1 MEATSETTVYVVGDD
16 GEIRSAAEVAV
27 SALRKG
33 TSPGVGQPVEKG
45 SRQLSADKLGGRWVE
60 PRIRNDALLQFLDW
74 NTWHRRCCVL
84 KALMVAGLGWS
95 VERDGEVVYDVHT
108 GDGDLDDPVVRVLLQ
123 PSPDDPTLAFEE
135 FAYRVMLDY
144 WAVGNAYFEVVRDR
158 RGRVAE
164 LYHVPARTMRRGIDR
179 ESYWQVK
186 TRQRRFAAFRRRAEA
201 AEAVGGSDLSDAAA
215 QTAASEIVHL
225 YEYDP
230 LGDDYGMPGWVGAL
244 ASMGLDRTVLEFNTR
259 LFQNSMMAHMAIV
272 VEGGRLSKEGRDA
285 IKRFVRERAQGVEN
299 AGRVLLIEDENDR
312 VKVRFEKLNLEIKD
326 LMLKDVQNHFRD
338 TVIAAHGVPP
348 RLLGVA
354 APGQL
359 GATGEVEGQLR
370 TYRETVVR
378 PSQRKLSALF
388 EHVFAD
394 AGGSRG
400 RYALRFVEMDTTGS
414 AVDAAL
420 LKVVLDGGLYEPEEA
435 RALLERIVGVAGGLT
450 A

>member
-1 MEATSETTVYVVGDD
+1 M
-16 GEIRSAAEVAV
+16 
-27 SALRKG
+27 
-33 TSPGVGQPVEKG
+33 
-45 SRQLSADKLGGRWVE
+45 E
-60 PRIRNDALLQFLDW
+60 PRIQNDALLAFLDW

-84 KALMVAGLGWS
+84 KALMVAGLGWR
-95 VERDGEVVYDVHT
+95 VERDGVEVYDART
-108 GDGDLDDPVVRVLLQ
+108 GEGEVEDPVVRVLLR

-144 WAVGNAYFEVVRDR
+144 WAVGNGYFEVVRDR
-158 RGRVAE
+158 AGRVAE
-164 LYHVPARTMRRGIDR
+164 LYHVPARTMRRGSDR

-186 TRQRRFAAFRRRAEA
+186 ATRQRRFPAFGRT
-201 AEAVGGSDLSDAAA
+201 DYAAA
-215 QTAASEIVHL
+215 AVSQADYATAAALTAPSEIVHL

-230 LGDDYGMPGWVGAL
+230 LGDDYGMPGWVGSL

-285 IKRFVRERAQGVEN
+285 IKRFVRDRAQGVEN

-312 VKVRFEKLNLEIKD
+312 VKVRFEKMNLEIKD

-348 RLLGVA
+348 RMLGVA
-354 APGQL
+354 TPGQL

-378 PSQRKLSALF
+378 PTQRKLSGLF
-388 EHVFAD
+388 EHVFA
-394 AGGSRG
+394 GTGEG
-400 RYALRFVEMDTTGS
+400 RYHLRFVEMDTTGAS
-414 AVDAAL
+414 VDAAL
-420 LKVVLDGGLYEPEEA
+420 LKVALDGGVYGA
-435 RALLERIVGVAGGLT
+435 DGGAGAGGSVGRRCGR
-450 A
+450 AVSAGR